1 MTTPPDEDPT
11 RGRERTATPTLREL
25 AMVLFRQRRVF
36 VVASGTVLA
45 LAILYAC
52 FGTTYQANMKV
63 LVRKGRADALVS
75 ATEDAPIDLTRM
87 AITEEELNSEVE
99 LLRDDEVLRKVV
111 EQTGTGRDWFH
122 FLRMGEGN
130 AQRVERAAR
139 RLAKKLEVEPVKKTN
154 LITISYAA
162 DDPQKAARVLQV
174 VATVYLEK
182 HMEVHRPSGE
192 LHFFEKQTGE
202 SRRQLEESQQKLL
215 QFSAGRGV
223 VAAAQQ
229 RDLALQKLSESDAS
243 YRQTRVDLAETQQ
256 RVWELSDLLTKLPE
270 RTTTQVRTADNPEL
284 LKALKSSL
292 LDLQLK
298 RTQLLTK
305 FEPSHRLVQEVNQQI
320 AQNEATI
327 TAEKTSLV
335 RDETTDKSVHYEWA
349 KSELQKAQV
358 ELKALQ
364 AREAATSSQ
373 EGAYQAMARQLGE
386 DAITQDDLVS
396 TEKAAEDN
404 YLLYV
409 KKQEEA
415 RMDDALDER
424 GIVNVAIAE
433 RPVAPALPV
442 WSALGVLAVGLAAA
456 GAAGT
461 GAAFA
466 ADYVDPA
473 FRTPD
478 DVLAYL
484 HSPVLASLPRGAQ
497 GRLSA

>member
-1 MTTPPDEDPT
+1 MPPDEDLM
-11 RGRERTATPTLREL
+11 RGRERTPTPTVREL

-36 VVASGTVLA
+36 VGASGMVLA
-45 LAILYAC
+45 LAILYALL
-52 FGTTYQANMKV
+52 GAKYQANMKV
-63 LVRKGRADALVS
+63 LVRRGRADAPVS
-75 ATEDAPIDLTRM
+75 ATVDAPIDLTRM
-87 AITEEELNSEVE
+87 EITEEELNSEVE

-111 EQTGTGRDWFH
+111 EQTGTGSGRDWFH
-122 FLRMGEGN
+122 FLRLGEGN
-130 AQRVERAAR
+130 AERVERAAR
-139 RLAKKLEVEPVKKTN
+139 RLARNLQVEPVKKTN
-154 LITISYAA
+154 LIAISYAA
-162 DDPQKAARVLQV
+162 DDPRVAAKVLQA
-174 VATVYLEK
+174 VANVYLEK

-192 LHFFEKQTGE
+192 LHFFEQQTAE
-202 SRRQLEESQQKLL
+202 SRRQLEQSQQKLL
-215 QFSAGRGV
+215 SFTSGHRV

-229 RDLALQKLSESDAS
+229 RDLALQKLSEVDAS
-243 YRQTRVDLAETQQ
+243 SRQTRVELAETQQ
-256 RVWELSDLLTKLPE
+256 RVWELNDLLSKLPE
-270 RTTTQVRTADNPEL
+270 RTTTQVRIADNPDL

-298 RTQLLTK
+298 RTELLTK
-305 FEPSHRLVQEVNQQI
+305 FEPSHRLVQEVDQQI

-327 TAEKTSLV
+327 AAESALPL

-349 KSELQKAQV
+349 KSELQRAQV
-358 ELKALQ
+358 QLKALQ
-364 AREAATSSQ
+364 AREAATSTQ
-373 EGAYQAMARQLGE
+373 EAAYQAMARQLGE
-386 DAITQDDLVS
+386 DAITQDDLAS
-396 TEKAAEDN
+396 TEKAAQDS

-442 WSALGVLAVGLAAA
+442 RSAWTVLAMGLFAA

-461 GAAFA
+461 GVAFA
-466 ADYVDPA
+466 ADYLDPA

-484 HSPVLASLPRGAQ
+484 HSPVLASLPRRTRGN
-497 GRLSA
+497 LSA

>member
-1 MTTPPDEDPT
+1 M
-11 RGRERTATPTLREL
+11 REL

-36 VVASGTVLA
+36 VRVSGVVLV
-45 LAILYAC
+45 LAILYALL
-52 FGTTYQANMKV
+52 GTKYQANMKV
-63 LVRKGRADALVS
+63 LVRRGRADAPVS

-111 EQTGTGRDWFH
+111 EETGTGRDWFH
-122 FLRMGEGN
+122 FLRLGEGN
-130 AQRVERAAR
+130 AERVERAAR

-154 LITISYAA
+154 LIAVSYAA
-162 DDPQKAARVLQV
+162 DDPRMAAKVLQV
-174 VATVYLEK
+174 VANVYLEK

-192 LHFFEKQTGE
+192 LRFFEQQAGE
-202 SRRQLEESQQKLL
+202 SRRQLEESQHKLL
-215 QFSAGRGV
+215 HFTSGHRV

-229 RDLALQKLSESDAS
+229 RDLALQKLSEVDGS
-243 YRQTRVDLAETQQ
+243 YRQTRIELAETQQ

-270 RTTTQVRTADNPEL
+270 RTTTQVRMADNPEL

-305 FEPSHRLVQEVNQQI
+305 FEPSHRLVQEVDQQI

-327 TAEKTSLV
+327 AAENALPL

-349 KSELQKAQV
+349 KSELQGAQV
-358 ELKALQ
+358 QLKALQ
-364 AREAATSSQ
+364 AREAATSAQ
-373 EGAYQAMARQLGE
+373 EAAYQAMARQLGE

-396 TEKAAEDN
+396 TEKAAEDS

-442 WSALGVLAVGLAAA
+442 WSAWAVLVVGLAAA

-466 ADYVDPA
+466 ADYFDPA

-484 HSPVLASLPRGAQ
+484 HSPVLASLPQKARGK
-497 GRLSA
+497 LSA

>member
-1 MTTPPDEDPT
+1 MGIPQDEDPT

-36 VVASGTVLA
+36 VVASGMVLG
-45 LAILYAC
+45 LAILYAF
-52 FGTTYQANMKV
+52 FGAKYQANMKV

-122 FLRMGEGN
+122 FLRMGEGR

-139 RLAKKLEVEPVKKTN
+139 RLGKKLEVEPVKKTN
-154 LITISYAA
+154 LIAISYAA
-162 DDPQKAARVLQV
+162 DDPQKAEKVLQA

-202 SRRQLEESQQKLL
+202 SRRQLEESQEKLL
-215 QFSAGRGV
+215 QFTAGHGV

-229 RDLALQKLSESDAS
+229 RDLVLQKLSEADAS

-305 FEPSHRLVQEVNQQI
+305 FEPSHRLVQEVDQQI

-327 TAEKTSLV
+327 KSENALPL
-335 RDETTDKSVHYEWA
+335 RDETTDKG
-349 KSELQKAQV
+349 
-358 ELKALQ
+358 LQ
-364 AREAATSSQ
+364 AREAATSAQ
-373 EGAYQAMARQLGE
+373 EGAYQTMARQLGE
-386 DAITQDDLVS
+386 DAIAQDDLIS
-396 TEKAAEDN
+396 TEKAAEDS

-433 RPVAPALPV
+433 HPVAPALPV
-442 WSALGVLAVGLAAA
+442 WSAWAVLAVGFAAA

-484 HSPVLASLPRGAQ
+484 HSPVLASLPRRAR